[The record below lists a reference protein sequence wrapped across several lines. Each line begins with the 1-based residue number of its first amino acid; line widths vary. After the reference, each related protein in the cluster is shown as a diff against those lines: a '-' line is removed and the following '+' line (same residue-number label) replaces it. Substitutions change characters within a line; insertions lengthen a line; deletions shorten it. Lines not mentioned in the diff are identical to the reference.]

1 MLLCLSLF
9 FLCSL
14 SKGNLV
20 DWIHA
25 RLTGIIELMTLTLY
39 IIGFLALALC
49 VGGMV
54 FFAIVVA
61 PMVFIHLDE
70 INAGKL
76 IRAMFPWYYLFV
88 IITAIIAAGVY
99 AYQLNYASVGLA
111 VTAVGALY
119 SRQILMGKINIA
131 RDAMIIGDKNSNR
144 LFDKLHKRSVRINA
158 LGLLTAIGAIVY
170 VGIQH

>member
-1 MLLCLSLF
+1 M
-9 FLCSL
+9 
-14 SKGNLV
+14 

-119 SRQILMGKINIA
+119 SLSLIHI
-131 RDAMIIGDKNSNR
+131 
-144 LFDKLHKRSVRINA
+144 
-158 LGLLTAIGAIVY
+158 
-170 VGIQH
+170 